1 MKEIQLTQGK
11 VALVDDDD
19 FEWLSQWKWS
29 ASRQGKDRWRAVRG
43 EGPRGKQKMILMHRQ
58 IMDAKPGKEVD
69 HRNRNPLD
77 NQQHNLRFA
86 TRAEQCLN
94 RRANISGASK
104 YKGVHIQTG
113 TNRWRVAFREK
124 YVGLFDSEVE
134 AAKAYDR
141 ATLEFNPVSACLNFP
156 VGGALSRAW

>member
-1 MKEIQLTQGK
+1 MKEIALTQGQ
-11 VALVDDDD
+11 VALVDDED

-29 ASRQGKDRWRAVRG
+29 AGRQGKDRWRAVRG
-43 EGPRGKQKMILMHRQ
+43 EGPRGKCKLILMARQ
-58 IMDAKPGKEVD
+58 IMDAQPGKEVD

-77 NQQHNLRFA
+77 NQRRNLRIA

-94 RRANISGASK
+94 RRANVAGASK

-113 TNRWRVAFREK
+113 TTKWRVAFREK
-124 YVGLFDSEVE
+124 YIGLFESEVE

-141 ATLEFNPVSACLNFP
+141 AALKFNPDFARLNFP
-156 VGGALSRAW
+156 VGGALSLA